1 MEDFIEKE
9 EESLREAFKKI
20 ERIRYKNFKRVIEAF
35 RLYKVREM
43 DFSDSTGYGFYDTGR
58 DKLEKIFSLVFGT
71 EDSLVRSQIASG
83 SHAIS
88 IALFGIL
95 KKGDEILSITGRPYD
110 TIERTIG
117 LKPSPLTLK
126 DFGVSY
132 REVNI
137 FKGDV
142 DFKKVLRDETK
153 VIFIQKS
160 MGYTKERR
168 TLLNREIGE
177 LVKKIKSV
185 KDDVIV
191 FVDNCYG
198 EFVEENEPTHFGV
211 DIIAGSLTKNPGGG
225 IAPFGGYIAGR
236 KDLIERCS
244 SLLSSPGIGKE
255 GGAQISFKRN
265 AFLGLFLSPHIV
277 GEALKGITLSSKV
290 LEDTGFRVFPKWN
303 EERGDIILGIEFG
316 EREKL
321 MKFAQLVQ
329 NYSPI
334 DSDAILEPMREDFF
348 NEEIVMAAGTFTQGS
363 SIELS
368 FDAPLSPPYIGY
380 LQGGLTYE
388 HIKYALINILKEI

>member
-1 MEDFIEKE
+1 MEEFIEKE

-20 ERIRYKNFKRVIEAF
+20 ERIRYNNFKRVIEAF

-43 DFSDSTGYGFYDTGR
+43 DFYDSTGYGFYDTGR

-160 MGYTKERR
+160 MGYTKGRR

-290 LEDTGFRVFPKWN
+290 LEDIGFRVFPKWN

>member
-1 MEDFIEKE
+1 MEEFIEKE

-20 ERIRYKNFKRVIEAF
+20 ERIRYNNFKRVIEAF

-95 KKGDEILSITGRPYD
+95 KKGDEVLSITGKPYD
-110 TIERTIG
+110 TIERTLG
-117 LKPSPLTLK
+117 LKPSPLSLK

-132 REVNI
+132 REVNMFREDI
-137 FKGDV
+137 

-160 MGYTKERR
+160 MGYTQKRR
-168 TLLNREIGE
+168 TLLNREIGRIVNE
-177 LVKKIKSV
+177 VKSLKE
-185 KDDVIV
+185 DVIV

-198 EFVEENEPTHFGV
+198 EFVEDSEPTHFGV

-265 AFLGLFLSPHIV
+265 AFLGLFFSPHIV

-290 LEDTGFRVFPKWN
+290 LEDIGFRVFPKWN

-321 MKFAQLVQ
+321 MKFAQIVQ

-334 DSDAILEPMREDFF
+334 DSDAIIEPMREDFF

-388 HIKYALINILKEI
+388 HIKYALTNILKEL

>member
-1 MEDFIEKE
+1 MEEFIEKE

-117 LKPSPLTLK
+117 LKPSPLSLK

>member
-1 MEDFIEKE
+1 MEEFIEKE

-43 DFSDSTGYGFYDTGR
+43 DFYDSTGYGFYDTGR

-160 MGYTKERR
+160 MGYTKGRR

-277 GEALKGITLSSKV
+277 GEALKGIILSSKV
-290 LEDTGFRVFPKWN
+290 LEDMGFKVFPKWN